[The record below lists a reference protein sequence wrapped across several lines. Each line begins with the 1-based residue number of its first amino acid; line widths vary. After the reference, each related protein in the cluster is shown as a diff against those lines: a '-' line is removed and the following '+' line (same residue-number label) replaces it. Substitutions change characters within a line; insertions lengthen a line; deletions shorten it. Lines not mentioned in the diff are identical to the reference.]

1 MLSINSKL
9 QNEGVGMGIS
19 IELARYSILIIA
31 GLVLVGGVIGFIK
44 AQSKASL
51 IAGIASAIAF
61 VLTYFLSLS
70 NPSGGLIASFIVGL
84 ALDVVFVKRLMK
96 TKQFMPSG
104 LILSLCLAQ
113 QVMIVLT
120 LTNH

>member
-1 MLSINSKL
+1 
-9 QNEGVGMGIS
+9 MGIS